1 MTTHSPRAVLLARI
15 SMATAMMLV
24 GSTVVS
30 ARFIVESFPILLALG
45 IRQAVA
51 TLILIPIVLLTQGGL
66 PRASWRDH
74 WIVLLQ
80 TLTGVVL
87 FNILLLIGVDLTTAA
102 TAGIITSTV
111 PAVIAVISRFLGEQ
125 ISRTTALGI
134 ALAIG
139 GVLVVNIAGAV
150 SGDGSGDAPN
160 PVLGGIL
167 VFGAVVAEA
176 LFSIF
181 GWRLSGRMTPIT
193 NCFLVCFY
201 GMVMFA
207 PFAIWYAPGFDFGEV
222 PASGWLALAWSTGPV
237 MIGAFFLWFS
247 GLRVIPAGKAA
258 VFTSLIPISA
268 VACSAVF
275 LGEHLGWAHAVGTA
289 CVIAAIVLVSRNPGQ
304 PAPGAQT

>member
-1 MTTHSPRAVLLARI
+1 VLLARV

-24 GSTVVS
+24 GSSVVS
-30 ARFIVESFPILLALG
+30 ARFIVESFPIMLALG

-51 TLILIPIVLLTQGGL
+51 TVILLPVIWLVAGGW
-66 PRASWRDH
+66 PRAARRDH
-74 WIVLLQ
+74 GIVILQ

-111 PAVIAVISRFLGEQ
+111 PAAIAVISRFLGER
-125 ISRTTALGI
+125 ISRPTMLGI

-139 GVLVVNIAGAV
+139 GVLVVNV
-150 SGDGSGDAPN
+150 SGAAGDSGGEAPN

-167 VFGAVVAEA
+167 VFGAVVCEA
-176 LFSIF
+176 LFTIL
-181 GWRLSGRMTPIT
+181 GRNLSGRMTPT
-193 NCFLVCFY
+193 ANCFLVCFY
-201 GMVMFA
+201 GMLMFA
-207 PFAIWYAPGFDFGEV
+207 PFAIWSAPGFDFGGV
-222 PASGWLALAWSTGPV
+222 PASGWVALAWSTGPV

-247 GLRVIPAGKAA
+247 GLRVIPASSAA

-275 LGEHLGWAHAVGTA
+275 LGERLGWAHAVGTA
-289 CVIAAIVLVSRNPGQ
+289 CVIAAIVLVSRSPRT
-304 PAPGAQT
+304 PAP

>member
-1 MTTHSPRAVLLARI
+1 MPTPSPRAVLLARV
-15 SMATAMMLV
+15 SMAIAMMLV
-24 GSTVVS
+24 GSSVVS

-45 IRQAVA
+45 IRQTVA
-51 TLILIPIVLLTQGGL
+51 TLILLPIVWLFAGGW
-66 PRASWRDH
+66 PRATRRDH
-74 WIVLLQ
+74 GIVILQ

-111 PAVIAVISRFLGEQ
+111 PAAIAVISRFMGER
-125 ISRTTALGI
+125 ISRPTMLGI

-150 SGDGSGDAPN
+150 AGDSGGDAPN

-167 VFGAVVAEA
+167 VFGAVVCEA
-176 LFSIF
+176 LFTIL
-181 GWRLSGRMTPIT
+181 GRNLSGRMTPT
-193 NCFLVCFY
+193 ANCFLVCFY
-201 GMVMFA
+201 GMLMFA
-207 PFAIWYAPGFDFGEV
+207 PFAIREAPGFDFGGV

-247 GLRVIPAGKAA
+247 GLRVIPASSAA

-268 VACSAVF
+268 VACSAMF
-275 LGEHLGWAHAVGTA
+275 LGERLGWAHAVGTI
-289 CVIAAIVLVSRNPGQ
+289 CVIAAIVLVSRSPR
-304 PAPGAQT
+304 ATGA

>member
-1 MTTHSPRAVLLARI
+1 MSTHSPKAVLLARV

-24 GSTVVS
+24 GSSVVS
-30 ARFIVESFPILLALG
+30 ARFIVDAFPILLALG

-51 TLILIPIVLLTQGGL
+51 TVILL
-66 PRASWRDH
+66 PVVWLAESGWPHATRRDH
-74 WIVLLQ
+74 GIVILQ

-102 TAGIITSTV
+102 AAGIITSTV
-111 PAVIAVISRFLGEQ
+111 PAAIAVISRIMGER
-125 ISRTTALGI
+125 ISRQTMLGI

-139 GVLVVNIAGAV
+139 GVLVVNVAGAV
-150 SGDGSGDAPN
+150 SGDSGGDAPN

-176 LFSIF
+176 LFTIF
-181 GWRLSGRMTPIT
+181 GRSLSGRMTPT
-193 NCFLVCFY
+193 ANCFLVCLY
-201 GMVMFA
+201 GMLMFA
-207 PFAIWYAPGFDFGEV
+207 PFVLWYAPGFGFGDV

-247 GLRVIPAGKAA
+247 GLRVIPAGSAA
-258 VFTSLIPISA
+258 VYTSLIPISA

-275 LGEHLGWAHAVGTA
+275 LDEHLGWAHAVGTV
-289 CVIAAIVLVSRNPGQ
+289 CVIAAIVLVSRSPK
-304 PAPGAQT
+304 PAAS